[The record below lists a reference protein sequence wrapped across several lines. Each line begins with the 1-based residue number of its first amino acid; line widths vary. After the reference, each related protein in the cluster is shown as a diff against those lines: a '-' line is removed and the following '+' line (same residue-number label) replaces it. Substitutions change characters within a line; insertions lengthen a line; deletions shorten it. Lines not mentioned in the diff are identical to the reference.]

1 MPVCTQPGISLWCI
15 NSVSLNSQTSGVL
28 PPDETGF
35 YSEILLQNYKAELCN
50 KKYTFG
56 FALTPK

>member
-1 MPVCTQPGISLWCI
+1 MPSLK
-15 NSVSLNSQTSGVL
+15 SLGAACGLSALVHLNYQTSGVL
-28 PPDETGF
+28 PPDQTGI

-56 FALTPK
+56 FALTPR